1 MKGIILA
8 AGAGTRLF
16 PASQPIS
23 KILLPVFDKPM
34 IYYPLSTLMLAGI
47 RDILVITSVKDLDNF
62 KNLLGDGSQFG
73 VKIQYDVQ
81 KVPRGIA
88 DAFIIAEDFIGDD
101 KVCLIFGDNII
112 HMKGLEIIL
121 KDAIQENDGATV
133 FGYQVDDPW
142 RSGVAEF
149 DVKGNVIS
157 LVEKPPKG
165 TEKSNYVVIGLYF
178 YDKMAC
184 EIAKSLK
191 PSTRGE
197 LEITDLNKVYLERK
211 RLKIILPGDEFMWID
226 AGTFDSLL
234 DAGNTI
240 RDKEEEIG
248 SKIACPEMTA
258 YDLGYVGKDDV
269 EKWLKPFKENEYFQ
283 IAKLNC
289 GNIELEEEP
298 KNNKIQALY
307 DKLNPG
313 RPWKKLS

>member
-16 PASQPIS
+16 PASQSIS
-23 KILLPVFDKPM
+23 KILLPVYDKPM

-47 RDILVITSVKDLDNF
+47 RDILVITSVKDLNNF
-62 KNLLGDGSQFG
+62 KKLLGDGSQFG

-88 DAFIIAEDFIGDD
+88 DAFIIAEEFIGND

-112 HMKGLEIIL
+112 HMNGLENIL
-121 KDAIQENDGATV
+121 KDAIRDNDGATV
-133 FGYQVDDPW
+133 FGCPVDDPW

-149 DVKGNVIS
+149 DAHGNVIS

-165 TEKSNYVVIGLYF
+165 TEKSNYVVIGLYV
-178 YDKMAC
+178 YDNMAC
-184 EIAKSLK
+184 EIAKGLK

-197 LEITDLNKVYLERK
+197 LEITDLNKVYLK
-211 RLKIILPGDEFMWID
+211 NNRLKIVLPGKEFMWID

-240 RDKEEEIG
+240 RGKEEEIG
-248 SKIACPEMTA
+248 SKIASPEMTA
-258 YDLGYVGKDDV
+258 YDLGYVDKGDV
-269 EKWLKPFKENEYFQ
+269 EKWLKQFKENEYFQ
-283 IAKLNC
+283 TVKLNC
-289 GNIELEEEP
+289 GNIELKEEP
-298 KNNKIQALY
+298 KSDKIQALY
-307 DKLNPG
+307 DKMNPG
-313 RPWKKLS
+313 KPWKKPL